1 MPMKSR
7 RRRLRE
13 QASAQD
19 LATPDINTTPLI
31 DVMLVL
37 LIMLIVTIPVR
48 LDAVDMTTPPP
59 HPAPPPRPPVVVELH
74 IGPGEQV
81 RWNRQPVPTQER
93 LEQLLYEAAHSSPP
107 VELHLRPSPRA
118 RYDAF
123 ARVLAAAQREGVTRM
138 AIVEGP
144 QGPQQP

>member
-13 QASAQD
+13 QAAAQD

-59 HPAPPPRPPVVVELH
+59 HPAPPPRPPLVVQVR
-74 IGPGEQV
+74 IGPGELV
-81 RWNRQPVPTQER
+81 RWNREPVPSQNR
-93 LEQLLYEAAHSSPP
+93 LEQLLYEAAHAVPP
-107 VELHLRPSPRA
+107 VELHLHPSPRA

-123 ARVLAAAQREGVTRM
+123 ARVLATAQREGVTRM

-144 QGPQQP
+144 QGPPQP